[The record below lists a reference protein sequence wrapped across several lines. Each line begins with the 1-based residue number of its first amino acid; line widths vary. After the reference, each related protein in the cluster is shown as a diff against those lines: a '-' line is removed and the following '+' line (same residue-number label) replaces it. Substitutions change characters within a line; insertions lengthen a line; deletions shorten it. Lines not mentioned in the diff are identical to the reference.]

1 MKGLNKDN
9 LDISIA
15 SENVPK
21 VQQVSIEKNYEIEPN
36 LSELESLQMRYQ
48 KEFEKLSADNEEV
61 RLFLEQE
68 EKDYLEKESKNKI
81 TNFLKQLRESDEL
94 MIKIFNNGSCYK
106 LTKILKSLYPTAEP
120 LYSREDGHWITR
132 IDDSYYDIGGRV
144 SKEYVSDK
152 DYEYLP
158 QFEASADIPT
168 YSNNVGVVYSKY
180 E

>member
-1 MKGLNKDN
+1 MKGLNKSN
-9 LDISIA
+9 SDISIRP
-15 SENVPK
+15 ENYLFSANMP
-21 VQQVSIEKNYEIEPN
+21 IGFN
-36 LSELESLQMRYQ
+36 
-48 KEFEKLSADNEEV
+48 KEFLKLLEE
-61 RLFLEQE
+61 EIS
-68 EKDYLEKESKNKI
+68 KDYIEFQDENKV

-106 LTKILKSLYPTAEP
+106 LTKILKSLYPTAEA

-152 DYEYLP
+152 DYKYLP